1 MKLKFKNNKFR
12 IVQLTDIHIGSS
24 PFDSKDIQTFNLI
37 DNILDKLEADLVM
50 ITGDMVWN
58 GIDNFEEVFEYL
70 LRKLNRKDIYV
81 AMTPGNHDNEENPG
95 RSKTRQMFEDIIVN
109 KVDKIHSTITEDR
122 ESYVIE
128 IYNEDS
134 IANVIY
140 VFDSGEICP
149 LGISKYDFIK
159 PSQVEWFNKVS
170 LNYKREKSIKKDLVF
185 MHIPL
190 PEYWQGASNIISGV
204 CLETNDMISSPYIN
218 TGLFT
223 SLLLNK
229 NIYGVFCGHD
239 HDNNFD
245 SILYDT
251 HLVFGNVTGY
261 NCYGELPRGCRVID
275 LHKDNVKT
283 YIKVDKDFE

>member
-109 KVDKIHSTITEDR
+109 KVDKIHSTI
-122 ESYVIE
+122 I
-128 IYNEDS
+128 
-134 IANVIY
+134 
-140 VFDSGEICP
+140 
-149 LGISKYDFIK
+149 
-159 PSQVEWFNKVS
+159 
-170 LNYKREKSIKKDLVF
+170 
-185 MHIPL
+185 
-190 PEYWQGASNIISGV
+190 
-204 CLETNDMISSPYIN
+204 
-218 TGLFT
+218 
-223 SLLLNK
+223 
-229 NIYGVFCGHD
+229 
-239 HDNNFD
+239 
-245 SILYDT
+245 
-251 HLVFGNVTGY
+251 
-261 NCYGELPRGCRVID
+261 
-275 LHKDNVKT
+275 
-283 YIKVDKDFE
+283 